1 MSKLNQIL
9 KQIHKSGYNL
19 DMSFSDYTY
28 SGKMRFRGFLYG
40 QLTGIIANNYR
51 VSIDDENFK
60 SVADVAN
67 RALDIICKNEVSGKY
82 ITR

>member
-1 MSKLNQIL
+1 MNKLNQIL

-19 DMSFSDYTY
+19 DISFSDYTY
-28 SGKMRFRGFLYG
+28 SGKMRFRGFLHG
-40 QLTGIIANNYR
+40 QLTGIIANNYC
-51 VSIDDENFK
+51 VSIEDERFK
-60 SVADVAN
+60 SFTDVAI